1 MSARDFDWKTVVARG
16 LLSLVVVFGVY
27 NPSGRSYFHWV
38 ISGFDWVWLKIAVG
52 VLLYAILATFWY
64 TTRSVLGR
72 SGVLLVVIFWV
83 AATLAAS
90 RFLGPTRFDL
100 TVLTVWALIAI
111 AAVFTAGLCY
121 SHLHKRLGGIVH
133 TEEIQ
138 K

>member
-121 SHLHKRLGGIVH
+121 SHLQKRLGGIVH